1 MGKRII
7 RIPATTE
14 NLSDLKGIRLNVVL
28 RNGVTYF
35 GRLVGQEDQ
44 VLILEDGLLRERR
57 YPLQQIEEIVYDI
70 NAAF

>member
-14 NLSDLKGIRLNVVL
+14 TLSDLKGIRLNVVL

-35 GRLVGQEDQ
+35 GRLVGQENQ
-44 VLILEDGLLRERR
+44 VLILEDGLLRKRR

>member
-1 MGKRII
+1 MGKRIV
-7 RIPATTE
+7 RIPATSE
-14 NLSDLKGIRLNVVL
+14 ALSGLKGIHLNLVL

-35 GRLVGQEDQ
+35 GRFISEENQ
-44 VLILEDGLLRERR
+44 VITLEDGLQRERR